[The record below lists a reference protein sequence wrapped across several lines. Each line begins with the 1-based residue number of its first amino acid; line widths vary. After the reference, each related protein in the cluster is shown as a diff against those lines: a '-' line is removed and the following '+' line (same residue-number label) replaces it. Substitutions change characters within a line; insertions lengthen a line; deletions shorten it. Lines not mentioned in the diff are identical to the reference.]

1 MNEQTSPNQPRR
13 ALLLIG
19 SAKKE
24 HESTSEALGNFLLAQ
39 LAERGFSTDT
49 RYVHR
54 ALRSHD
60 RCQELLNLIDSTDL
74 FVLAF
79 PLYVDSLPY
88 LVTQALELIAAHRQ
102 AQLSTHKPQFVAL
115 ANCGFPE
122 AKHND
127 TALAICRVFA
137 RQANLQWAGGLGL
150 GCGGVIGGRALV
162 EVSAS
167 ARTVRPALISVAEA
181 LANQQPLPATAIDLI
196 AKPIIPRRLYTS
208 MAGIGWRVQ
217 AWENHA
223 YSKLSDQPLTLPTGA
238 ASS

>member
-13 ALLLIG
+13 ALLLVG

-39 LAERGFSTDT
+39 LVERGFSTDT
-49 RYVHR
+49 CYVHR

-60 RCQELLNLIDSTDL
+60 RRQELLNLIDSADL
-74 FVLAF
+74 FVLVF

-88 LVTQALELIAAHRQ
+88 LVTQALELIAEHRQ
-102 AQLSTHKPQFVAL
+102 AQPSTHKPQFVAL

-137 RQANLQWAGGLGL
+137 PQANLQWAGGLGM
-150 GCGGVIGGRALV
+150 GGGGMVNGRPLAETGGSVRSVCDALT
-162 EVSAS
+162 SA
-167 ARTVRPALISVAEA
+167 AVA
-181 LANQQPLPATAIDLI
+181 LAEKQPVPEAAIALL
-196 AKPIIPRRLYTS
+196 AKPLIPRRLYTT
-208 MAGIGWRVQ
+208 MAGIGWRIQ

-223 YSKLSDQPLTLPTGA
+223 FSKLSDQPLTVPTGA
-238 ASS
+238 AS